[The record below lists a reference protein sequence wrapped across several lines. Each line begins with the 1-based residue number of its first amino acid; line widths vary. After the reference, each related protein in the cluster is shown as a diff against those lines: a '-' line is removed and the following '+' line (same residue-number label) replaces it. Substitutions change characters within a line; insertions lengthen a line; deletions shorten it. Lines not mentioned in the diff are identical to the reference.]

1 MSYTGVQPNESVS
14 HSHETF
20 YGFKL
25 DKATGGLTVE
35 VIDDG
40 SVKLPDSSNVLDDS
54 DYRDYFW
61 SQNKLMYQ
69 WGSNGHIEVVYK

>member
-1 MSYTGVQPNESVS
+1 MAYLGAQPNSEPSYS
-14 HSHETF
+14 HQTF

-25 DKATGGLTVE
+25 DKLTGGLTVDG
-35 VIDDG
+35 IDDG
-40 SVKLPDSSNVLDDS
+40 SIKLPDSANVLDDG

-61 SQNKLMYQ
+61 SQNKVTYQ